1 MAMGWGRA
9 GGWDLRPRPAWLL
22 PFPIPAPPRGAGHTT
37 LPHPRPLGPHGDP
50 PRPTSNTIL
59 YI

>member
-1 MAMGWGRA
+1 MGWA
-9 GGWDLRPRPAWLL
+9 GVEGWDLRPRPAWLL
-22 PFPIPAPPRGAGHTT
+22 PFLVPALPRGAGQTT

-50 PRPTSNTIL
+50 PRPAPNTIL